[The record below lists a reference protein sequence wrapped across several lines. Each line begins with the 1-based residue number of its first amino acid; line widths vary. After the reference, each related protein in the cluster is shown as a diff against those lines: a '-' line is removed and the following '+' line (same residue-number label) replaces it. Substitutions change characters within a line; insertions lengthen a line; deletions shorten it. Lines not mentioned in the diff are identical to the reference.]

1 MSNILEKKVGD
12 LVKDL
17 QGKREQLR
25 RELDKINAQLEL
37 LSALAN
43 GTVPASKVARQVK
56 EQVESPVAAPKKGK
70 RGRPAKRRVGRPA
83 GTTSSKKTSANGKTL
98 KEELVSFA
106 KSHGGALRVR
116 DASEALVK
124 SGRYETKEQASANI
138 HAAIKYYTSTFH
150 RDQNARG
157 VYKVKA

>member
-25 RELDKINAQLEL
+25 RELDKVNAQLEL

-43 GTVPASKVARQVK
+43 GTAPASKVARQIK
-56 EQVESPVAAPKKGK
+56 EQTESPVAAPKRK

-83 GTTSSKKTSANGKTL
+83 GTSSSKKTSANGKTL
-98 KEELVSFA
+98 KEELISFA

-116 DASEALVK
+116 EASEALVK